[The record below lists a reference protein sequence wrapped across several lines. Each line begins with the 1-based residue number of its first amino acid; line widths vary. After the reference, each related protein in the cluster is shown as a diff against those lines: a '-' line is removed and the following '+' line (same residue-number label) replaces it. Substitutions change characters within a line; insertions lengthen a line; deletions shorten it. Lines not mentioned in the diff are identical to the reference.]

1 MSEHEPMAA
10 DPVSQPDPVASAQ
23 AFAERVSVLER
34 ENAEIKDRLLRALAE
49 MENLRRRTER
59 DIQDARTYAITKF
72 AGDMIG
78 TADNLRRALES
89 LPKVD
94 EGTESDERAAL
105 KPLIDGVEL
114 TERELGKALEK
125 HGVKKREPVG
135 ERFDPHKDQ
144 AVFEIPDET
153 KIAGTVLQV
162 MQPGYLIGERVLRAS
177 MVGVSRGGP
186 ARAPET
192 KPENIAPEATPDAG
206 HRPHVDPA
214 RDANAKPRVDKRA

>member
-1 MSEHEPMAA
+1 MADHDPMAA
-10 DPVSQPDPVASAQ
+10 DPASQPDPVAAAQ
-23 AFAERVSVLER
+23 AFAERVGILER

-59 DIQDARTYAITKF
+59 DIQDARAYAITKF
-72 AGDMIG
+72 ASDMIG

-89 LPKVD
+89 LPRIE
-94 EGTESDERAAL
+94 EGAESDERAAL

-153 KIAGTVLQV
+153 TIAGTVLQV

-177 MVGVSRGGP
+177 MVGVAKGGP
-186 ARAPET
+186 ARAPEA
-192 KPENIAPEATPDAG
+192 KSEESMPEAPAEQ
-206 HRPHVDPA
+206 RPHADPA
-214 RDANAKPRVDKRA
+214 RDPNAKPRVDKRA